1 MDAWIPI
8 TIAAAFFQNL
18 RSALQRHLKGQL
30 SNTGATFSR
39 FAYAAPLALLYVTVL
54 AALSADELPRPN
66 ATFVLYA
73 VVGGLAQITATA
85 LLLYSFS
92 FRNFAVGTTYSKTET
107 VQTAIFG
114 ILILGDPL
122 GLGAALA
129 IVISLIGVMAISVA
143 STRMSFA
150 GLLTSWTEKPALI
163 GLASGAFF
171 GISAISYRG
180 ASLSLGDQNFLIRA
194 AYTLACVTV
203 FQTLVMALYMR
214 AREPGQLSAV
224 FRSWRISVWAGVT
237 GMIASAGWFTA
248 MTIQNAAYVRALGQ
262 IELVF
267 TFAAAVFFFHE
278 RPNRTEVIGILLVI
292 GGILLSAAALSGR
305 SRRLHREAS
314 LRGRGPG
321 PASGRQEERQSPRD
335 AAAERLQSIRQAIH
349 AAPEC
354 RHDRAQAQENP
365 VQGRIP
371 PSVGGPLQ
379 PFPIGEQRGGDPAV
393 PRHTDETT

>member
-1 MDAWIPI
+1 LELWIPI

-18 RSALQRHLKGQL
+18 RSALQKHLKGRL
-30 SNTGATFSR
+30 TNTGATFSR
-39 FAYAAPLALLYVTVL
+39 FAYAAPLALLYVTAL
-54 AALSADELPRPN
+54 AALTGEDVPRPH

-129 IVISLIGVMAISVA
+129 IVISLLGVMTISVA
-143 STRMSFA
+143 STRMSLL
-150 GLLTSWTEKPALI
+150 GLLTSLAEKPALVGI
-163 GLASGAFF
+163 ASGAFF

-180 ASLSLGDQNFLIRA
+180 ASLSLGDQGFLIRA
-194 AYTLACVTV
+194 AYTLACVTA
-203 FQTLVMALYMR
+203 FQTLVMAIYMR
-214 AREPGQLSAV
+214 LREPGQVSAV
-224 FRSWRISVWAGVT
+224 FRSWRVSAWAGVT

-267 TFAAAVFFFHE
+267 TFVASIFLFHE
-278 RPNRTEVIGILLVI
+278 RPNRTEVTGILLVI
-292 GGILLSAAALSGR
+292 AGILILL
-305 SRRLHREAS
+305 LH
-314 LRGRGPG
+314 
-321 PASGRQEERQSPRD
+321 
-335 AAAERLQSIRQAIH
+335 
-349 AAPEC
+349 
-354 RHDRAQAQENP
+354 
-365 VQGRIP
+365 
-371 PSVGGPLQ
+371 
-379 PFPIGEQRGGDPAV
+379 
-393 PRHTDETT
+393 